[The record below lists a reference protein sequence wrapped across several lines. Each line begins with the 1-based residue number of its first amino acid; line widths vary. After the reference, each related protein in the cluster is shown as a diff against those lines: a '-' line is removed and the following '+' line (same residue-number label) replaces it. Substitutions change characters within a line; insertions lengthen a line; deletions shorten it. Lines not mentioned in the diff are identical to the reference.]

1 MTRSSQSRRIARERM
16 LRNLR
21 ALEDESVVEDLI
33 RDLCPDA
40 WRTLEEDVE
49 VREKKVQVT
58 LRLDESVAKF
68 YRAMGRG
75 YQGRINRILATY
87 AQMRI
92 AKANMFERDF
102 AAWDREWRRTGEMP
116 NATGPAGLDRD
127 DD

>member
-1 MTRSSQSRRIARERM
+1 MTRPTQKGRIARDRM

-33 RDLCPDA
+33 RDQCPDA
-40 WRTLEEDVE
+40 WRTLEEDVD
-49 VREKKVQVT
+49 VRERKVQIT
-58 LRLDESVAKF
+58 LRLDESVAAF

-75 YQGRINRILATY
+75 YQGRINRVLATY

-102 AAWDREWRRTGEMP
+102 AAWQRAQREEDEEART
-116 NATGPAGLDRD
+116 LRVDRD
-127 DD
+127 GEWG

>member
-1 MTRSSQSRRIARERM
+1 M

-49 VREKKVQVT
+49 VREKKVQIT
-58 LRLDESVAKF
+58 LRLDESVARF

-102 AAWDREWRRTGEMP
+102 EAWNREWRRTGEIP
-116 NATGPAGLDRD
+116 EPGWSDGVDSD
-127 DD
+127 DDQG

>member
-1 MTRSSQSRRIARERM
+1 MTRPTQRGRIARDRM

-40 WRTLEEDVE
+40 WRTLEEDLE
-49 VREKKVQVT
+49 VRERKVQVT

-75 YQGRINRILATY
+75 YQSRINRILATY

-92 AKANMFERDF
+92 AKANMFEREF
-102 AAWDREWRRTGEMP
+102 AAWQREWDRTADIP
-116 NATGPAGLDRD
+116 DPGPARGVDKAEE
-127 DD
+127 